1 MDNKAHQAL
10 ALLAQAQALIEQ
22 YAQEGDVFDA
32 EMQDRIEEGFS
43 SFEEHTL
50 HDILMDCG
58 GY

>member
-1 MDNKAHQAL
+1 MDNKAQQAL
-10 ALLAQAQALIEQ
+10 ALLAQAQTLIEQ

-32 EMQDRIEEGFS
+32 EMHARIEEGFS